1 MSDELKRC
9 PFCGGEAHVE
19 GARTRLAD
27 LICDTDGA
35 TQKSVADAVGCCPQS
50 VAKMEHWPAPGC
62 SRRIA
67 EGLADYFGTTPDALF
82 ERSRWFKGIVV
93 CGGCGATARNETAW
107 NTRAA
112 VTDEQFSLA
121 VHDGRAWQVVRECRN
136 VGEETDDDFKC
147 SLCGE
152 SYNESDDMAMPAS
165 RIDWCFSC
173 GAKVVG

>member
-1 MSDELKRC
+1 MSDELKPC
-9 PFCGGEAHVE
+9 PLCGGEVRIH
-19 GARTRLAD
+19 RR
-27 LICDTDGA
+27 TDG
-35 TQKSVADAVGCCPQS
+35 QVD
-50 VAKMEHWPAPGC
+50 
-62 SRRIA
+62 
-67 EGLADYFGTTPDALF
+67 
-82 ERSRWFKGIVV
+82 GIVCDECLLTLEAV
-93 CGGCGATARNETAW
+93 DVYPEWHTLDELVRRW
-107 NTRAA
+107 NARAA